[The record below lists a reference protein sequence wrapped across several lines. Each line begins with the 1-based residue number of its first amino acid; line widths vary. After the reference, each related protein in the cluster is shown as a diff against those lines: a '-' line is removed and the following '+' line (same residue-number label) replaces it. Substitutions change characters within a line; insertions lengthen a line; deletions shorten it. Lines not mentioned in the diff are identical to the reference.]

1 MTEGLLRQRRN
12 LMIISILMVF
22 IKFSEFKVKKLTI
35 SGLSFEELGN
45 PSSIYV
51 MIWVLFFYFLFR
63 YHQYYAQEGKGSLF
77 SQIDASLG
85 IKVQNHSAEITKK
98 ISESAS
104 YTPNNFDSIKRQAW
118 SITVRIPDHKYRGN
132 DEMQEVTLDPFVI
145 FKFKLACWFNACVN
159 SSVVTDYLLPYFMAL
174 FTFFYCYGGTGFSL
188 LNSLSAF

>member
-12 LMIISILMVF
+12 LMIVSILMVF

-85 IKVQNHSAEITKK
+85 TKIQNYSAEVTQK
-98 ISESAS
+98 INEHAS
-104 YTPNNFDSIKRQAW
+104 YTPNNLDSIKRKAW
-118 SITVRIPDHKYRGN
+118 SITVRIPDHKSPGN
-132 DEMQEVTLDPFVI
+132 DEMHEVILNPFVI
-145 FKFKLACWFNACVN
+145 LKFKLACWFNACVN
-159 SSVVTDYLLPYFMAL
+159 NSVVTDYLFPYFIAG
-174 FTFFYCYGGTGFSL
+174 FTLYYCYDGSGFSL